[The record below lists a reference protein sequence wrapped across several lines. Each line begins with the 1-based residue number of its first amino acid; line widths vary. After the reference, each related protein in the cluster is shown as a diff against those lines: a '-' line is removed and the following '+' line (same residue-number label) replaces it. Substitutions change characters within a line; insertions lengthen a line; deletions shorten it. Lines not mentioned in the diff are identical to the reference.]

1 MIVLILKVI
10 IELVILVFILI
21 NGYYCIVF
29 IHFYSASHSMSLL
42 EALPTTAIDTVS
54 GFYTPKHYR
63 QL

>member
-1 MIVLILKVI
+1 
-10 IELVILVFILI
+10 
-21 NGYYCIVF
+21 
-29 IHFYSASHSMSLL
+29 MSLL